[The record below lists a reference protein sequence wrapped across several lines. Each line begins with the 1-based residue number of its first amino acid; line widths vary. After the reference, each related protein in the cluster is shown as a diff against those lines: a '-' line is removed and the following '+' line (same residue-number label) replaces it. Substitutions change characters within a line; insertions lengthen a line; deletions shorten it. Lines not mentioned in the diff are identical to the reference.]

1 MPKTEDEHQNVVEPP
16 RRTEHDSVRFGRYL
30 LSMIVVIVVAYVV
43 LHFIRK
49 YW

>member
-1 MPKTEDEHQNVVEPP
+1 MPTTEDEHQNVVESP
-16 RRTEHDSVRFGRYL
+16 RRTEDDSVRFGRYL
-30 LSMIVVIVVAYVV
+30 LNMIVVIVVAYVV